1 MTNMKHLILL
11 CTLLISFNSF
21 AAIQP
26 DADAYERG
34 DYSPAFTLIEK
45 LAEQGDAKAQY
56 NLGLM
61 YDKGDGTP
69 QNYKAAIKWYTKSA
83 EQGHAKA
90 QNNLGAMYY
99 EGEGTPQDYKAAIK
113 WYTKSAEQGNAHAQY
128 NLGVMYD
135 NGFGTPQDYVM
146 AYMHWNIAAANGHED
161 AKTNRDRVEDMMT
174 PNQIEQAQ
182 QLTKEWIEKYKKN
195 M

>member
-1 MTNMKHLILL
+1 MKRLLLL

-45 LAEQGDAKAQY
+45 LAEEGDAKAQY

-69 QNYKAAIKWYTKSA
+69 QDYKAAIKWYTKSA

-90 QNNLGAMYY
+90 QNNLGLMYVK
-99 EGEGTPQDYKAAIK
+99 GLGIPQDYKAATK
-113 WYTKSAEQGNAHAQY
+113 WWTKAAEQGDGDAQN
-128 NLGVMYD
+128 NLDNMYRK
-135 NGFGTPQDYVM
+135 
-146 AYMHWNIAAANGHED
+146 W
-161 AKTNRDRVEDMMT
+161 K
-174 PNQIEQAQ
+174 
-182 QLTKEWIEKYKKN
+182 
-195 M
+195 